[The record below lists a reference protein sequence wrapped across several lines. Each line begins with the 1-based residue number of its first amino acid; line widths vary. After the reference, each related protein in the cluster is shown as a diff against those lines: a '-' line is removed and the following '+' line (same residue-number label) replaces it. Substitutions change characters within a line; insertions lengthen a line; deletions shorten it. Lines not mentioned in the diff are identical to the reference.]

1 MSLLKH
7 YISKKLNPVPIK
19 FKTKKDL
26 LNHFQKRKNLLQ
38 NHLKIPEL
46 TINKSEYLE
55 FGCNGGENACYFAEN
70 GANIYLSEPNKNVHK
85 LILNNFNKIN
95 KKKSLKQLS
104 NLDLNEYKINKKFN
118 FVIAEGFLNTLKNRN
133 NSFKKL
139 TSFMNKKSILIINY
153 DDVYG
158 GIFEM
163 LKSYLLLSICKI
175 YNIDRY
181 SKDSLQLAKKLFA
194 KEFKK
199 INVSRSFY
207 AWWAD
212 QLVNPYAAKTWSV
225 LDLLKIATKNKLSLY
240 STSPVFFEENHFQWY
255 KNVNKKSLNAQIN
268 NHIFSQSW
276 KKSVPQIL
284 FGPNESKSSK
294 INFKNINS
302 IKKLSKKI
310 STYIANPVKE
320 IDLSKSSKGFIE
332 FLNILNK
339 NDLSK
344 EIVGLITKINTK
356 SDPNKIINYYTKTK
370 HLQYCWGSLLHY
382 VAFIKE

>member
-1 MSLLKH
+1 
-7 YISKKLNPVPIK
+7 
-19 FKTKKDL
+19 
-26 LNHFQKRKNLLQ
+26 
-38 NHLKIPEL
+38 
-46 TINKSEYLE
+46 
-55 FGCNGGENACYFAEN
+55 
-70 GANIYLSEPNKNVHK
+70 
-85 LILNNFNKIN
+85 
-95 KKKSLKQLS
+95 
-104 NLDLNEYKINKKFN
+104 
-118 FVIAEGFLNTLKNRN
+118 
-133 NSFKKL
+133 
-139 TSFMNKKSILIINY
+139 
-153 DDVYG
+153 
-158 GIFEM
+158 M